1 MTVSIHKIEK
11 EFLSCFFL
19 MCEIFQ
25 VNLGLENFIKCLCKI
40 QELHGL
46 KNLNNGVCLLEKVS
60 S

>member
-1 MTVSIHKIEK
+1 
-11 EFLSCFFL
+11 

-25 VNLGLENFIKCLCKI
+25 VNLGLENFIKCLFKI

-60 S
+60 AADSPMPLNKVFS